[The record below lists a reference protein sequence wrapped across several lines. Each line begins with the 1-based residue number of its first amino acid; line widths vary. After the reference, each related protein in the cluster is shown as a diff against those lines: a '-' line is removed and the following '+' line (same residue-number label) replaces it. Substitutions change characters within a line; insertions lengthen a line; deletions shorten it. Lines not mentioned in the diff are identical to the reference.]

1 MTNILQYTTPPCV
14 SLCRWRGSINQSG
27 RAAMLA
33 LACRWVSKTRYIPT
47 KWIVYS
53 SLMHHLGRLILLFF
67 SLVLCIL
74 LNAACVLP
82 SSSFFFYTWS
92 MGTLMWMK
100 NGGHLGI
107 DSEQHDIR
115 QRTLSG
121 LRQYAEFHRIYNL
134 ARKKKKNVIPENRTQ
149 DPIFFG
155 ASRQMSLI
163 VHRR

>member
-14 SLCRWRGSINQSG
+14 SLCRWRAINQSG

-53 SLMHHLGRLILLFF
+53 SLMHHLGRLISLFF

-134 ARKKKKNVIPENRTQ
+134 ARKQKKNVIPENRTQ

>member
-1 MTNILQYTTPPCV
+1 
-14 SLCRWRGSINQSG
+14 
-27 RAAMLA
+27 
-33 LACRWVSKTRYIPT
+33 
-47 KWIVYS
+47 
-53 SLMHHLGRLILLFF
+53 
-67 SLVLCIL
+67 
-74 LNAACVLP
+74 
-82 SSSFFFYTWS
+82 

-115 QRTLSG
+115 QRTLSD
-121 LRQYAEFHRIYNL
+121 LRQYPEFHRIYNL
-134 ARKKKKNVIPENRTQ
+134 PGSTQKKKKKVIPENRTQ